1 MARCSAPSS
10 FSHTPP
16 GRGVRHPTLASPTEI
31 PHRESSPRFATVKGT
46 VKGAVK
52 GTRIGTVMA
61 ALLAAMSLVI
71 LAAAGCR
78 PWGDDVEK
86 IEDWSR
92 RGLLGGLEVKSQA
105 PLRAPEDA
113 RAIVTIAVTGDLKG
127 WITNTVL
134 YPRRRGAGLAHLA
147 PVIADLR
154 ARDPG
159 LVLLDAGDTVHGAL
173 SGILPYTPSGGS
185 LGKTGSPEKII
196 ASPAA
201 FPIVKLMNALR
212 YDAIALGNFDLSLGW
227 EALGAAIGKSN
238 FPWLSANLE
247 RDGGG
252 TVLPPYRVLERNG
265 VRIGILGMTTPRVA
279 AYLAPRHLAAM
290 AFSGMEAAAR
300 RWVPVLRELERVDLV
315 IGLFHS
321 GLDDD
326 YDREPILRGKVR
338 IGGGAGKI
346 SDTGLGFDLIV
357 SGDAHRL
364 SPRRSTAA
372 LGAYAVPVL
381 EPGARGNGL
390 AVATIELTGQGGR
403 WRVRRVVRHT
413 LLAERAPDPAALSR
427 VSDEMKTLAAHL
439 AQPTRVRIRRVPRR
453 GEFYR
458 CAGALSHRAA
468 LSLGH
473 ADPDA
478 PFSLLPMRWRFEK
491 PRLEK
496 APLKKRETKPR
507 KKRAVKKRLKKRESS
522 KRKTE
527 NLTLVKPGGKRKE
540 EKKIA
545 RKKKRRRKR
554 RSKIQPRP
562 LLRADLYRWMIY
574 RETLVLASLTGR
586 QIALLLE
593 GHVRHLRKWV
603 VRHSSV
609 LWPGGLV
616 VEVREKGSEI
626 VSLRRESD
634 GAALNPQARYPVW
647 LTDFIWH
654 GGGGLAPKALIAR
667 DQKIAARPPALGG
680 AVFVLREAVFAL
692 LNDPGFRV
700 PPECARWLEQSPAQG
715 APPPEK

>member
-1 MARCSAPSS
+1 M
-10 FSHTPP
+10 
-16 GRGVRHPTLASPTEI
+16 LLI
-31 PHRESSPRFATVKGT
+31 
-46 VKGAVK
+46 
-52 GTRIGTVMA
+52 
-61 ALLAAMSLVI
+61 LLAALS
-71 LAAAGCR
+71 ACR
-78 PWGDDVEK
+78 PWGDDRER

-92 RGLLGGLEVKSQA
+92 RNLLGGLEVKIRT
-105 PLRAPEDA
+105 PIHAPEGA
-113 RAIVTIAVTGDLKG
+113 HAIVTIAATGDLKG

-154 ARDPG
+154 AGDPG
-159 LVLLDAGDTVHGAL
+159 LVLLDAGDIVHGAL
-173 SGILPYTPSGGS
+173 SGILPRRPSQGSAEATGAMENPGSTEKPGSRKEGGAGTS
-185 LGKTGSPEKII
+185 
-196 ASPAA
+196 A

-212 YDAIALGNFDLSLGW
+212 YDAAALGNFDMSLGW
-227 EALGAAIGKSN
+227 EALGAAIAKSD

-247 RDGGG
+247 RTGGGTGGG

-279 AYLAPRHLAAM
+279 AYLAPRHLKNM

-300 RWVPVLRELERVDLV
+300 RWVPVLREIEGVDLV

-390 AVATIELTGQGGR
+390 AVATIELSVQGGR
-403 WRVRRVVRHT
+403 WRVNRIARNT
-413 LLAERAPDPAALSR
+413 LSAESAPDPAAMAR
-427 VSDEMKTLAAHL
+427 VSGELKTIAAHL
-439 AQPTRVRIRRVPRR
+439 GQPSRVRIRRVPRR

-468 LSLGH
+468 LSSGI
-473 ADPDA
+473 ADADA

-496 APLKKRETKPR
+496 APLKKRKIVAR
-507 KKRAVKKRLKKRESS
+507 KKKAVKKRAVKKRLKKRESS

-527 NLTLVKPGGKRKE
+527 NLALEKRGDKRK
-540 EKKIA
+540 A
-545 RKKKRRRKR
+545 KKKSARAKGLHGRKRKR

-574 RETLVLASLTGR
+574 RENLVLASLTGR

-593 GHVRHLRKWV
+593 GYVRHLRKWV

-626 VSLRRESD
+626 VGLRRGSD
-634 GAALNPQARYPVW
+634 GAALNPRARYPVW
-647 LTDFIWH
+647 LTDFVWN

-667 DQKIAARPPALGG
+667 DQKIAARPPVPGG

-700 PPECARWLEQSPAQG
+700 PPECKRWLEQSPG
-715 APPPEK
+715 GEDPGSLKK

>member
-1 MARCSAPSS
+1 
-10 FSHTPP
+10 
-16 GRGVRHPTLASPTEI
+16 
-31 PHRESSPRFATVKGT
+31 
-46 VKGAVK
+46 
-52 GTRIGTVMA
+52 MA
-61 ALLAAMSLVI
+61 ALLAVKIALKTAVMLLVVS
-71 LAAAGCR
+71 AALSGCR
-78 PWGDDVEK
+78 PWGDDRER

-92 RGLLGGLEVKSQA
+92 RRLLGGLQVKSRA
-105 PLRAPEDA
+105 PIRAPEDA
-113 RAIVTIAVTGDLKG
+113 RVIVTIAATGDLKG

-154 ARDPG
+154 AGDPG
-159 LVLLDAGDTVHGAL
+159 LVLLDAGDIVHGAL
-173 SGILPYTPSGGS
+173 SGILPRATSQGSKEAPGSTEARPTAPSV
-185 LGKTGSPEKII
+185 
-196 ASPAA
+196 

-212 YDAIALGNFDLSLGW
+212 YDAAALGNFDMSLGW
-227 EALGAAIGKSN
+227 EALGEAIGKSD

-265 VRIGILGMTTPRVA
+265 VRIGILAMTTPRVA
-279 AYLAPRHLAAM
+279 AYLAPRHLESM
-290 AFSGMEAAAR
+290 AFAGMEDAAR
-300 RWVPVLRELERVDLV
+300 RWVPVLRKLERVDLV
-315 IGLFHS
+315 VGLFHS

-326 YDREPILRGKVR
+326 YDRDPILRGKVR

-346 SDTGLGFDLIV
+346 SDTGLGFDLII

-390 AVATIELTGQGGR
+390 AVATIELAGEGGR
-403 WRVRRVVRHT
+403 WRVRRIARHT
-413 LLAERAPDPAALSR
+413 LSAERVPDPAAMAR
-427 VSDEMKTLAAHL
+427 VSVEMKTIAAHL
-439 AQPTRVRIRRVPRR
+439 GQPSRVRIRRVPRR

-458 CAGALSHRAA
+458 CAGELSHRAA
-468 LSLGH
+468 LSSAT

-491 PRLEK
+491 PVLKMRKTK
-496 APLKKRETKPR
+496 AR
-507 KKRAVKKRLKKRESS
+507 KKRAVKKRAVIKKAKKRKSS
-522 KRKTE
+522 KRKTKNMALGKGSGKGKGE
-527 NLTLVKPGGKRKE
+527 KKVARKRKRR
-540 EKKIA
+540 EK
-545 RKKKRRRKR
+545 RRKR
-554 RSKIQPRP
+554 VSRIQARP

-603 VRHSSV
+603 VRNSSV

-616 VEVREKGSEI
+616 VEVREKGSQI
-626 VSLRRESD
+626 VSLRRKSD
-634 GAALNPQARYPVW
+634 GTSLNPRARYPVW
-647 LTDFIWH
+647 LTDFIWN

-667 DQKIAARPPALGG
+667 EQKIATRPAVLGG
-680 AVFVLREAVFAL
+680 AGFTLREAVFSL
-692 LNDPGFRV
+692 LNDPGFQV
-700 PPECARWLEQSPAQG
+700 PPECARWLENSPGQG
-715 APPPEK
+715 TPSER